1 MIMPEEKKTSAIQGF
16 HSLTP
21 KEKLEIVRRFALL
34 DDAEV
39 EMLSKAGGLEME
51 TANRMIENVIGEM
64 NLPLGIATNFL
75 INGKDYLIPMA
86 LEEPSVVAGASKAAK
101 LARVAGGFK
110 ASSTDPIMIG
120 QIQVVGIKDCEKAK
134 QSIEQLKDE
143 LMHMLD
149 NTDPI
154 LAKYGGGPRDLRA
167 RVLETEGGDMLIVHL
182 HVDVRDAMGANAV
195 NTMLESIAPRIVEI
209 TGGRAVLRIISNLA
223 TERMARSEAVW
234 KKDVLGGEDAV
245 NAVLQAYYFA
255 DHDHY
260 RCTTHNKGIMNGID
274 AVTIATGNDFRAV
287 EAGAHSYAAITGR
300 YKPLTKYWKDAK
312 GDLHGSIELPLA
324 VATIGGATKT
334 NPLARIC
341 LKILGVKSSQELAQV
356 IASVG
361 LAQNFA
367 ALYALSTT
375 GIQAGHM
382 KLHAFNLAVMA
393 GAKGSDVDRVAQKM
407 IDEGNISATRAKEIM
422 ESR

>member
-1 MIMPEEKKTSAIQGF
+1 
-16 HSLTP
+16 
-21 KEKLEIVRRFALL
+21 
-34 DDAEV
+34 
-39 EMLSKAGGLEME
+39 
-51 TANRMIENVIGEM
+51 
-64 NLPLGIATNFL
+64 
-75 INGKDYLIPMA
+75 
-86 LEEPSVVAGASKAAK
+86 
-101 LARVAGGFK
+101 
-110 ASSTDPIMIG
+110 
-120 QIQVVGIKDCEKAK
+120 
-134 QSIEQLKDE
+134 
-143 LMHMLD
+143 
-149 NTDPI
+149 
-154 LAKYGGGPRDLRA
+154 
-167 RVLETEGGDMLIVHL
+167 
-182 HVDVRDAMGANAV
+182 
-195 NTMLESIAPRIVEI
+195 
-209 TGGRAVLRIISNLA
+209 
-223 TERMARSEAVW
+223 
-234 KKDVLGGEDAV
+234 
-245 NAVLQAYYFA
+245 
-255 DHDHY
+255 
-260 RCTTHNKGIMNGID
+260 MNGID
-274 AVTIATGNDFRAV
+274 AVVIATGNDFRAV

>member
-1 MIMPEEKKTSAIQGF
+1 MSEDKKTSAIPGF
-16 HSLTP
+16 HTMSP
-21 KEKLEIVRRFALL
+21 KERMDTVKKFALL
-34 DDAEV
+34 DDDEAK
-39 EMLSKAGGLEME
+39 LLAKAGGLDFD
-51 TANRMIENVIGEM
+51 TANRMIENVIGEFQ
-64 NLPLGIATNFL
+64 LPFGIATNFL
-75 INGKDYLIPMA
+75 INGKDYLVPMT

-101 LARVAGGFK
+101 LARAGGGFR
-110 ASSTDPIMIG
+110 ASSTNPIMIG
-120 QIQVVGIKDCEKAK
+120 QIQVVGVKDCDKAVE
-134 QSIEQLKDE
+134 SINQLKEE

-154 LAKYGGGPRDLRA
+154 LAKYGGGPRDLKA
-167 RVLETEGGDMLIVHL
+167 RVLKTPAGEMVIVHL

-234 KKDVLGGEDAV
+234 KKDVIGEEGV
-245 NAVLQAYYFA
+245 EGVLQAFYFA
-255 DHDHY
+255 DNDHY

-287 EAGAHSYAAITGR
+287 EAGAHSYAAITGK
-300 YKPLTKYWKDAK
+300 YKPLTKYWKDK
-312 GDLHGSIELPLA
+312 EGNLRGSIELPLA

-334 NPLARIC
+334 NPLARLA

-356 IASVG
+356 VASVG

-393 GAKGSDVDRVAQKM
+393 GAAGKEVERIAQKM
-407 IDEGNISATRAKEIM
+407 IDEGNINAARAKEIM
-422 ESR
+422 EGG